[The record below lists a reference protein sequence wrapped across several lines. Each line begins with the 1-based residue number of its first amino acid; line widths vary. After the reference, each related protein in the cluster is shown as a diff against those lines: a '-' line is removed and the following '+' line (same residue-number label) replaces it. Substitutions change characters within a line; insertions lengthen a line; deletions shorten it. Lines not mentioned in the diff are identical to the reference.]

1 MIQECFNVQA
11 VVLEGKYWKRQC
23 DVIKAEYMKWRK
35 FYRAK
40 GFGGTPSILDT
51 VSERNVMSWLMHFV

>member
-1 MIQECFNVQA
+1 M
-11 VVLEGKYWKRQC
+11 LEGKYWKRQC

-35 FYRAK
+35 FHRSK

-51 VSERNVMSWLMHFV
+51 VSDIITQSAFICFPITLFI

>member
-1 MIQECFNVQA
+1 
-11 VVLEGKYWKRQC
+11 
-23 DVIKAEYMKWRK
+23 MKWRK

-51 VSERNVMSWLMHFV
+51 VSELKKKMKEN